1 MHCAQVVGISVAALT
16 GGIAPATLGQFKRIV
31 MQAVQIL
38 RHSIR
43 QVFGNLAEALR
54 ISGLLYILQAGVFVW
69 LGFSAMGTPE
79 GQAEMGMAMMS
90 GDFPWLRLAVA
101 LVVSLL
107 ASLWIAVGWH
117 RYVLVM
123 ERPGVTPPF
132 HGELILSYFWGSLL
146 LGIGVTL
153 VAVVVGML
161 VGLVLQPFGGSQLS
175 PNGAVVVTVLVIVYS
190 VALTLFYRL
199 SPVLPAAALGQGM
212 SFREAWDRTTG
223 ASGTFLQL
231 GAFTVVM
238 ALAAGF
244 IGDLLFSTVP
254 ILRIAWQF
262 VTTWVFLMVGLSI
275 LTTIYGH
282 YVEKRA
288 LV

>member
-1 MHCAQVVGISVAALT
+1 
-16 GGIAPATLGQFKRIV
+16 

-54 ISGLLYILQAGVFVW
+54 ISGLLYIVQAGVFVW
-69 LGFSAMGTPE
+69 LGFSTMGTPE
-79 GQAEMGMAMMS
+79 GQAEMEVAMMS
-90 GDFPWLRLAVA
+90 RDFPWLRFALA

-123 ERPGVTPPF
+123 EQPGVTPPF
-132 HGELILSYFWGSLL
+132 HGDLMLSYFWGSVL
-146 LGIGVTL
+146 LGIGIAL
-153 VAVVVGML
+153 VAVVVGL
-161 VGLVLQPFGGSQLS
+161 LAGIVLQPFAGSPLN
-175 PNGAVVVTVLVIVYS
+175 PNGAAVVTVLAIVYS

-223 ASGTFLQL
+223 ASGTFLLL
-231 GAFTVVM
+231 GAFTVVI
-238 ALAAGF
+238 ALAAGA
-244 IGDLLFSTVP
+244 IGDLLFSSLP
-254 ILRIAWQF
+254 ILWIAWQF